1 MSVAKKT
8 IKVGGADTYTIRDA
22 TLVTNYYPGP
32 MRENLRQDATLL
44 MGAIDFGTFGND
56 EYLQGPGTYAQ
67 AIPNLAKYQPT
78 EQIFAVPSAP
88 PNKMVAID
96 SRQLAGYQVQQLK
109 NNPLSI
115 YSNNL
120 NGPILGFECSD
131 EPDDYSNM
139 LNKRGQDLEKFFD
152 SENYEDTTEPV
163 YPKYSNISNNNTNPN
178 ANVVFNLNYD
188 TESNPFISLGAP
200 NTAKFSGD
208 YSAKCYSGYV
218 DQRFEN
224 SYRPRDFNDL
234 GMTSYQLN
242 SNVCEPNNAMMYA
255 NPLVLQKG
263 QQNR

>member
-56 EYLQGPGTYAQ
+56 EYLQGPGTYTH
-67 AIPNLAKYQPT
+67 AIPSLAKYQST
-78 EQIFAVPSAP
+78 QQIFAVPSAP

-120 NGPILGFECSD
+120 NGVIPGFECSD

-139 LNKRGQDLEKFFD
+139 LNKRGQDLTKFFD

-163 YPKYSNISNNNTNPN
+163 YPKYSNVSNINTNPN

-188 TESNPFISLGAP
+188 IESNPFISLGAP
-200 NTAKFSGD
+200 NTAKSSGD
-208 YSAKCYSGYV
+208 YSAKCYSGQV

-234 GMTSYQLN
+234 GMTN
-242 SNVCEPNNAMMYA
+242 NTVCEPNNAIMYA
-255 NPLVLQKG
+255 NPLVLQAKTKH
-263 QQNR
+263 Q